1 MYFGKDFIMPTVR
14 MRNQAKCGMTFWGF
28 FIVMA
33 LVVVLSSVLGGQAA
47 YAQTPPP
54 LPSAETTNA
63 LQQYFNEKKD
73 QFLSKGKQY
82 ADFAKAYGDCLFSG
96 SQDCSMDTVA
106 NKVILTNLQDE
117 LASSGSWVR
126 QIVSKLDASCWSCE
140 TYTAIFGALMG
151 LAGETFSFFVE
162 TKEIIALAVVVT
174 QIILVIKFFLIIGAP
189 AAQDFNS
196 AYGDVFKYI
205 GRVAVI
211 FLLFLTPLTAQAF
224 KTNTG
229 NSADERPAKVMFVD
243 GPLLL
248 GTQVGKMLVEE
259 TSQITKARLQDRTC
273 SAPTTGSGALSDMAK
288 EHLKIACKM
297 LWSFH
302 SMGVAGIASGTWL
315 ITEAPRTMN
324 NPSWGALAA
333 VVVAGFIM
341 TLAFLFFTITF
352 GLRYLDA
359 LVRAGLTLA
368 LLPVFLF
375 FWIFQSTRSIAHA
388 GLRSLLYMG
397 AVFAASGFVFVICNE
412 IMNFGFS
419 KALGSSVSA
428 DGSQAFL
435 NAMAQGGFNW
445 FVGTGSNGDEAN
457 WLSFFYLMGA
467 WGLSTKAASIVF
479 QLAEEI
485 TQFQGGLT
493 GAGKETEA
501 DLKEKAGTGWSMASG
516 GAKLAG
522 SGAMSLGS
530 GAIRMMR

>member
-1 MYFGKDFIMPTVR
+1 MPTVR
-14 MRNQAKCGMTFWGF
+14 MRNQAKGGMTFWGF
-28 FIVMA
+28 LTVMA
-33 LVVVLSSVLGGQAA
+33 LVIGLGSAFGLGSA
-47 YAQTPPP
+47 YAETPPGQP
-54 LPSAETTNA
+54 PQMGTTEWF
-63 LQQYFNEKKD
+63 QQKFNENS
-73 QFLSKGKQY
+73 QALLSKGKQLK
-82 ADFAKAYGDCLFSG
+82 DFVDAYGSCVMSG
-96 SQDCSMDTVA
+96 SSDCSADKITNQLMM
-106 NKVILTNLQDE
+106 TNLQNE

-126 QIVSKLDASCWSCE
+126 EVVSKLDASCWSCE
-140 TYTAIFGALMG
+140 TYSAIFGALMG

-162 TKEIIALAVVVT
+162 TREIVALAVVVT
-174 QIILVIKFFLIIGAP
+174 QIILVIKVFLIISAP

-229 NSADERPAKVMFVD
+229 SGSEHPAKVLFVD

-248 GTQVGKMLVEE
+248 GTQVGKMLVDE
-259 TSQITKARLQDRTC
+259 TGQITKAKLQDRTC
-273 SAPTTGSGALSDMAK
+273 ADPTTGSGSLSDMAR

-315 ITEAPRTMN
+315 ITEAPRSMN
-324 NPSWGALAA
+324 NPSWGALGA
-333 VVVAGFIM
+333 VIVAGLVM
-341 TLAFLFFTITF
+341 TVAFLFFTITF

-419 KALGSSVSA
+419 KALGSSVTA

-435 NAMAQGGFNW
+435 NAMSQGGFNW
-445 FVGTGSNGDEAN
+445 FVGTGSGGDEAN

-467 WGLSTKAASIVF
+467 WGLATKAASIVF

-501 DLKEKAGTGWSMASG
+501 DLKDKASSGMSIAGG
-516 GAKLAG
+516 GAKLMG

-530 GAIRMMR
+530 GAVRMMR